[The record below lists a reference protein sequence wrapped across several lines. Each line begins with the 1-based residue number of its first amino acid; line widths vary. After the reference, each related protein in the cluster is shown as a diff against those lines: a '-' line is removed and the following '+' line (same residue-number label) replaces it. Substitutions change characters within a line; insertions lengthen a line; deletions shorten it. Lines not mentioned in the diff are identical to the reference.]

1 MVNKN
6 LTDLKG
12 FEEEIYKKEIIILKL
27 VNEKKKRK
35 MLIIK
40 L

>member
-6 LTDLKG
+6 LTDLKS

-27 VNEKKKRK
+27 VNEKKKK
-35 MLIIK
+35 ENAYN
-40 L
+40 